1 MKKIILS
8 ILLVF
13 LITDSFSQCINADGL
28 YTDNITYLNALANW
42 ESAPAAD
49 HYMIHYREL
58 NTTTWSNLQNITG
71 SDTTRNIPQLQSST
85 TYEWQIKTFCDT
97 SNQPN
102 SGWSYSDTFTT
113 AAFVPSPFNPSILP
127 IIDNLTCNMNTAFA
141 IVAQQTQ
148 NEPDIASSVF
158 SSDKGYFE
166 ISTLSSGD
174 IVGNASYTSS
184 FLNFTA
190 SLVLDFTLGPNY
202 AKIDMIDT
210 SGTTMGFFIIENLTP
225 GVKISSIGPNDGN
238 NYTNGYISQLNF
250 TDLFVNPNE
259 AGPITFTANIDSELG
274 DNINFIDSSIVI
286 NCEATTIEN
295 ISSSKKSIQIVDIL
309 GRETN
314 QSNQLLFYIYDDGTV
329 EKKIIIE

>member
-1 MKKIILS
+1 MKKIIFS

-13 LITDSFSQCINADGL
+13 LITDSFSQCVNADSL

-42 ESAPAAD
+42 RSAPAAD

-127 IIDNLTCNMNTAFA
+127 IIDNLTCNLNTAFA

-166 ISTLSSGD
+166 ISTLTSGD
-174 IVGNASYTSS
+174 VLGNASYTSS

-210 SGTTMGFFIIENLTP
+210 SGAIMGFFIIENLNP
-225 GVKISSIGPNDGN
+225 GVKISSIGPNDGK
-238 NYTNGYISQLNF
+238 GVL
-250 TDLFVNPNE
+250 
-259 AGPITFTANIDSELG
+259 
-274 DNINFIDSSIVI
+274 
-286 NCEATTIEN
+286 
-295 ISSSKKSIQIVDIL
+295 
-309 GRETN
+309 
-314 QSNQLLFYIYDDGTV
+314 
-329 EKKIIIE
+329 